1 MFKDDIFNRIKLNYS
16 SFSKG
21 QKKLADFISEHY
33 DLAAFMTAAKL
44 GSVAGVSESTAVRF
58 ATELGFSGYPEFRQE
73 LEELVMQ
80 RLSAVKRMEVSFQ
93 DKKTEDLQKTI
104 MLSDME
110 KIRQSIEY
118 CDTNNF
124 LAAVNMMCKAR
135 RIYIVGIRSCAPL
148 AAFLAFYLQQI
159 RDDIHLVS
167 TSNISEIFEQM
178 IRMNEED
185 VVFGISFP
193 RYSMRTLKAME
204 FANNR
209 RAGII
214 TLSDS
219 VHSPVNLYSSC
230 ILLAKSDI
238 ASIVDSLVAP
248 LSLINA
254 LIAALCIEKKDEVRQ
269 NLIEME
275 RLWEE
280 FQVYSRD
287 DMEL

>member
-1 MFKDDIFNRIKLNYS
+1 MFRDDIFNLIKENYS

-21 QKKLADFISEHY
+21 QKKLADFINEHY

-44 GSVAGVSESTAVRF
+44 GKVAGVSESTAVRF
-58 ATELGFSGYPEFRQE
+58 ATELGFEGYPEFRQA

-80 RLSAVKRMEVSFQ
+80 RLSAVKRMEVSLGGV
-93 DKKTEDLQKTI
+93 DAGDLQKNV

-118 CDTNNF
+118 CDSDNF
-124 LAAVNMMCKAR
+124 RAAVSMMCRAR

-159 RDDIHLVS
+159 RDNVYLVS
-167 TSNISEIFEQM
+167 TSNMSEIFEQM

-254 LIAALCIEKKDEVRQ
+254 LIAAMCVERKDEVKQ

-287 DMEL
+287 DME

>member
-1 MFKDDIFNRIKLNYS
+1 MFKDDIFNLIKINYS

-58 ATELGFSGYPEFRQE
+58 ATELGFKGYPEFRE
-73 LEELVMQ
+73 ALEEVVMQ
-80 RLSAVKRMEVSFQ
+80 RLSAVKRMEVSFG
-93 DKKTEDLQKTI
+93 DKKIEELQRSI

-110 KIRQSIEY
+110 KIRQSIEF
-118 CDTNNF
+118 CDTNSF
-124 LAAVNMMCKAR
+124 VAAVNMLCRAR
-135 RIYIVGIRSCAPL
+135 RVYIVGIRSCAPL
-148 AAFLAFYLQQI
+148 ASFLAFYMQQI
-159 RDDIHLVS
+159 RDEVHLVS

-219 VHSPVNLYSSC
+219 RHSPVNLYSSC
-230 ILLAKSDI
+230 VLLAKSDI

-254 LIAALCIEKKDEVRQ
+254 LIAAMCNEKKDEVRQ

-280 FQVYSRD
+280 FQVYTRD
-287 DMEL
+287 DLQ

>member
-1 MFKDDIFNRIKLNYS
+1 MFKEDIFNLIKLNYS

-21 QKKLADFISEHY
+21 QKKLADFITEHY

-58 ATELGFSGYPEFRQE
+58 ATELGFSGYPEFRKE

-80 RLSAVKRMEVSFQ
+80 RLSAVKRMEVSFP
-93 DKKTEDLQKTI
+93 DKRPEDIQKSI

-118 CDTNNF
+118 CDSDNF
-124 LAAVNMMCKAR
+124 LAAVNMMCRAR

-219 VHSPVNLYSSC
+219 IHSPVNLYSSC

-254 LIAALCIEKKDEVRQ
+254 LIAAMCIEKKDEVRK

-287 DMEL
+287 DMG